1 METIAAYLFFVTTII
16 MGEPQNYGACNDKA
30 IDSTYSII
38 RFDPRIHFM
47 FDRNSKNANLSDQE
61 IALVERLLE
70 QSVDDYNLN
79 LLTDTLLS
87 KIKTPLDFSR
97 YKRQLIAVTNEKGE
111 REVFLNCIC
120 ASVIPGLFKS
130 GIDWRKEYFRVNDG
144 GPCYFRVYLNLT
156 TGTYYGFRVNGLA

>member
-1 METIAAYLFFVTTII
+1 
-16 MGEPQNYGACNDKA
+16 NDKA

-130 GIDWRKEYFRVNDG
+130 GIDWRKEYFR
-144 GPCYFRVYLNLT
+144 
-156 TGTYYGFRVNGLA
+156 